1 MPNNQPTVTNGLK
14 FRLSISN
21 ANFKDADGMAL
32 LFDRAKKGEDAALGE
47 IYNLFFKKIYR
58 FIFFR
63 VGHKEVA
70 EDLAE
75 EVFLKGFSKI
85 SSINESAALE
95 GWLYQIARNLVIDYY
110 RQKKSTVA
118 LEEIENT
125 LEYETNV
132 VDVVNLQEQQKIF
145 LKLLKELGAEQQVVI
160 KLKFFEELEN
170 SEIAELMGKNE
181 GAVRVIQH
189 RAIIKLQELIKK
201 STEE

>member
-1 MPNNQPTVTNGLK
+1 MDFNSVY
-14 FRLSISN
+14 SISSQN
-21 ANFKDADGMAL
+21 INGSDSQARL
-32 LFDRAKKGEDAALGE
+32 LARAKGGEEAAFAE

-75 EVFLKGFSKI
+75 EVFLKAFTKI
-85 SSINESAALE
+85 SSINESGAFE
-95 GWLYQIARNLVIDYY
+95 GWLYRIARNLVIDYY

-132 VDVVNLQEQQKIF
+132 VDVVNLQNQQKVL
-145 LKLLKELGAEQQVVI
+145 LKLIKELSAEQQVVL
-160 KLKFFEELEN
+160 KLKFFEDLEN
-170 SEIAELMGKNE
+170 HEIAELLNKSE
-181 GAVRVIQH
+181 GSVRVIQH

-201 STEE
+201 AGQE

>member
-1 MPNNQPTVTNGLK
+1 MDLNSV
-14 FRLSISN
+14 FSISSPS
-21 ANFKDADGMAL
+21 FKDADSMAL
-32 LFDRAKKGEDAALGE
+32 LFSRAKTGEIAAFGE

-75 EVFLKGFSKI
+75 EVFLKAFAKI
-85 SSINESAALE
+85 ASINESGAFE
-95 GWLYQIARNLVIDYY
+95 GWLYRIARNLVIDYY
-110 RQKKSTVA
+110 RKKKSTGA

-132 VDVVNLQEQQKIF
+132 VDIENLQEQQKVF

-160 KLKFFEELEN
+160 KLKFLEELEN
-170 SEIAELMGKNE
+170 SEIAELLGKNE
-181 GAVRVIQH
+181 GAIRVIQH
-189 RAIIKLQELIKK
+189 RAIVKLQELIKK
-201 STEE
+201 FRQEQE

>member
-1 MPNNQPTVTNGLK
+1 MDTNSVYSINSSGLK
-14 FRLSISN
+14 ET
-21 ANFKDADGMAL
+21 DGMSL
-32 LFDRAKKGEDAALGE
+32 LFARAKKGEDAAFAE

-75 EVFLKGFSKI
+75 EVFLKAFSKI
-85 SSINESAALE
+85 SSVNEGNAFE
-95 GWLYQIARNLVIDYY
+95 GWVYQIARNLVIDYY
-110 RQKKSTVA
+110 RQKKSIVA

-132 VDVVNLQEQQKIF
+132 IDVVNLHEQQKIF

-170 SEIAELMGKNE
+170 SEIADLLGKNE
-181 GAVRVIQH
+181 GAIRVIQH

-201 STEE
+201 SGQQKDE

>member
-1 MPNNQPTVTNGLK
+1 MNLNSV
-14 FRLSISN
+14 FSISST
-21 ANFKDADGMAL
+21 NFKDSDSMAL
-32 LFDRAKKGEDAALGE
+32 LFARAKTGEEAAFGE

-75 EVFLKGFSKI
+75 EVFLKAFAKI
-85 SSINESAALE
+85 ASVNEPGAFE
-95 GWLYQIARNLVIDYY
+95 GWLYRIARNLVIDFY

-132 VDVVNLQEQQKIF
+132 VDIENLQEQQKIF

-160 KLKFFEELEN
+160 KLKFLEELEN
-170 SEIAELMGKNE
+170 SEIAELLGKNE
-181 GAVRVIQH
+181 GAIRVIQH

-201 STEE
+201 SAQKDE

>member
-1 MPNNQPTVTNGLK
+1 MNINSV
-14 FRLSISN
+14 FSISN

>member
-1 MPNNQPTVTNGLK
+1 MDLNSV
-14 FRLSISN
+14 FSISN

-32 LFDRAKKGEDAALGE
+32 LFDRAKQGEDAALGE

-201 STEE
+201 SAEE

>member
-1 MPNNQPTVTNGLK
+1 MDINSV
-14 FRLSISN
+14 FSISN
-21 ANFKDADGMAL
+21 ANIKDADSMAL
-32 LFDRAKKGEDAALGE
+32 LFSRAKAGEQAAFGE

-75 EVFLKGFSKI
+75 EVFLKAFAKI
-85 SSINESAALE
+85 SSINEAKAFE
-95 GWLYQIARNLVIDYY
+95 GWVYQIARNLVIDYY

-132 VDVVNLQEQQKIF
+132 IDVVNLQEQQKIF

-160 KLKFFEELEN
+160 KLKFLEDLEN
-170 SEIAELMGKNE
+170 GEIAELMGKNE
-181 GAVRVIQH
+181 GAIRVIQH
-189 RAIIKLQELIKK
+189 RAILKLQELIKK
-201 STEE
+201 SGQE

>member
-1 MPNNQPTVTNGLK
+1 MDLNSV
-14 FRLSISN
+14 FSISSS
-21 ANFKDADGMAL
+21 NFKDADSMAL
-32 LFDRAKKGEDAALGE
+32 LFARAKTGDEAAFGE

-75 EVFLKGFSKI
+75 EVFLKAFAKI
-85 SSINESAALE
+85 ASINQDSAFE
-95 GWLYQIARNLVIDYY
+95 GWLYQISRNLVIDYY

-132 VDVVNLQEQQKIF
+132 VDIENLQEQQKVF

-160 KLKFFEELEN
+160 KLKFLEELEN
-170 SEIAELMGKNE
+170 SEIAELLGKNE
-181 GAVRVIQH
+181 GAIRVIQH

-201 STEE
+201 SAQQRDE

>member
-1 MPNNQPTVTNGLK
+1 
-14 FRLSISN
+14 
-21 ANFKDADGMAL
+21 L
-32 LFDRAKKGEDAALGE
+32 LFARAKTGEEAAFGE

-75 EVFLKGFSKI
+75 EVFLKAFTKI
-85 SSINESAALE
+85 ASINESSAFE

-132 VDVVNLQEQQKIF
+132 VDVVNLQKQQKIF

-170 SEIAELMGKNE
+170 SEIAELLGKNE
-181 GAVRVIQH
+181 GAIRVIQH

-201 STEE
+201 SGQE

>member
-1 MPNNQPTVTNGLK
+1 MNINSV
-14 FRLSISN
+14 FSISS

-201 STEE
+201 SESGKE